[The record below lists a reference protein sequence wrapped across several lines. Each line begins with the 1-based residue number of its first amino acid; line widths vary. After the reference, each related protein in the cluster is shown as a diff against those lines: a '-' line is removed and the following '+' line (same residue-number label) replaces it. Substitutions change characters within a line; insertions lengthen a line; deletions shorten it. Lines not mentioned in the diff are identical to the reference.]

1 MFDHRQGRVT
11 VFSWSSEEKNLDEKE
26 IENQRE
32 ERRVRKRALAIGLH
46 GISVE
51 NRLIEVVDVRAA
63 SGREG

>member
-1 MFDHRQGRVT
+1 MFDHRQGRAT
-11 VFSWSSEEKNLDEKE
+11 VFSWSSEEKNLDEKT
-26 IENQRE
+26 ENQRE

-51 NRLIEVVDVRAA
+51 NRLIEEVDVRAA

>member
-11 VFSWSSEEKNLDEKE
+11 VFSWSSEEKNLDEKT
-26 IENQRE
+26 ENQRE

-51 NRLIEVVDVRAA
+51 NRLIEGVDVRAA